1 MWNVRGEAYKI
12 DGKGFPGGPVIENP
26 PSNAEGG
33 GLIPGR
39 GAKFAHAVGQLSL
52 CAMRD
57 PACHD

>member
-1 MWNVRGEAYKI
+1 MRGEACKI
-12 DGKGFPGGPVIENP
+12 DDKGFPGGSVLENP

-39 GAKFAHAVGQLSL
+39 GAKFTHAVGQLSL

-57 PACHD
+57 LACHD